1 MHSNGR
7 EFGTIANDVAMIPLV
22 PIPNHPKSEHQ
33 NIRIS
38 SLHYDQFDN
47 LSLFN
52 NQDIKVDLRPNFITV
67 LLPNETV
74 KKRQVI

>member
-1 MHSNGR
+1 MV
-7 EFGTIANDVAMIPLV
+7 GTIAIDVAMIPLV
-22 PIPNHPKSEHQ
+22 PIQNHPKSEHQ

-38 SLHYDQFDN
+38 SLHFDQFDN
-47 LSLFN
+47 LFN

-74 KKRQVI
+74 KNRQVI